1 MRISVDLDKRTLS
14 VTTATGL
21 LDPSSSS
28 SIVPVQQGDSYG
40 VEIVLIKDG
49 AQAELPLPYT
59 NISFG
64 AVPKLTP
71 TSALLFF
78 SESFA
83 LIGAGATSV
92 YSALIEFDT
101 EEIESYFVS
110 IGVTAI
116 NFDALLQVRI
126 SDGTEDNQQ
135 TISGLWPVEISR
147 NILENSTPAGAGRS
161 INLTW
166 RPAVVDSSGLKAIT
180 TLGSIAIG
188 AAILVSFSTF
198 SAQDTSLWVLE
209 AAAGS
214 TSESDTRKIPDDY
227 DSVNNDKAW
236 HKKELSG
243 TASVNANDLTGDTL
257 APTIIYSDLTEV
269 GTLVGLTVYSGADI
283 IIHSSANTTVFGDI
297 LSLQTYSGTVQFYL
311 DGPSGNFSCVANSF
325 GFATTGGQFSV
336 NGQVVLV
343 RNGDGSNLSGITI
356 SQLAGFTS
364 EELLSK
370 LYDETGSG
378 QSVFNTAPTFK
389 TSVKVN
395 NPANTFAYTITPAA
409 ISADR
414 TLNLPLVTG
423 TDTLAVLGLAQTWTG
438 IQTFTTPT
446 FKTSVKVNNPANTF
460 AYTITPAAI
469 SADRTLNLPLVTGTD
484 TLAVLGLAQTWTGIQ
499 TFTAPNVGAATADSL
514 TASGNIVGGSGQP
527 TSYWAVDNS
536 GGVGNSTIRWRVAG
550 VDKFQAQWDNVTNAW
565 YLYNLAAGAFVLT
578 VTSANVVTFTPQV
591 NFSAGIS
598 SSGNLSF
605 SASGKGIQLKSG
617 TGARAGN
624 AALVSG
630 TVTVTNTTVTA
641 NTIILLARKT
651 ASGAIGMAL
660 TYTLS
665 AGSSFT
671 ISSDNVLDTSTVSYM
686 LLELN

>member
-438 IQTFTTPT
+438 IQTFT
-446 FKTSVKVNNPANTF
+446 
-460 AYTITPAAI
+460 
-469 SADRTLNLPLVTGTD
+469 
-484 TLAVLGLAQTWTGIQ
+484 
-499 TFTAPNVGAATADSL
+499 APNVGAATADSL